1 MSLGTW
7 LHTKFRGQ
15 KVGEDNYG
23 NTYYR
28 GKRIRAG
35 IREERWVMYKG
46 EPEASKVPA
55 EWHAW
60 LHHTTDTPITTP
72 THAWEKPHLPNLT
85 GTAQAYLPPGH
96 DHRGGQRAKAGGD
109 YVAWTPDA

>member
-7 LHTKFRGQ
+7 LYTKLRGE

-23 NTYYR
+23 NVYYR
-28 GKRIRAG
+28 SKRRRADV
-35 IREERWVMYKG
+35 REERWVMFKG

-60 LHHTTDTPITTP
+60 LHHTVDEPITAP
-72 THAWEKPHLPNLT
+72 TRDWEKPHQPNLT

-96 DHRGGQRAKAGGD
+96 DQRGGQRSKAGGD
-109 YVAWTPDA
+109 YTAWNPNA

>member
-1 MSLGTW
+1 MTFGTW
-7 LHTKFRGQ
+7 LYTKFRGE
-15 KVGEDNYG
+15 KVGEDAYG

-28 GKRIRAG
+28 GKKVRAG
-35 IREERWVMYKG
+35 IREERWVIYKG
-46 EPEASKVPA
+46 EAEASKVPP

-60 LHHTTDTPITTP
+60 LHHTVDAPITTP
-72 THAWEKPHLPNLT
+72 THPWEKPHVPNLT

-96 DHRGGQRAKAGGD
+96 DQRGGKRAAAGGD